1 LRNDPGLTRFDTT
14 AAYVISLFSQ
24 PWLIT
29 DEFFSAMCK
38 ITEQFDIE
46 KLLSKS
52 DGTRAAIPLF
62 EDENDD
68 GGYLKV
74 ENGIGIIAINGPIV
88 KAPSLFERLLFGATD
103 MDAISAAIEDAGGR
117 QDVKGVLLD
126 INSPGGTVVG
136 TPELAQAVR
145 SLATNKYVYAFTD
158 GMMASAAYW
167 IGSQADAIYATPSSR
182 VGSVGVLQTVTN
194 HTDQLKMRGISV
206 ETFAA
211 GKYKS
216 AGSPHMPLTDE
227 QRAMIQANVDE
238 IHTDFKAAV
247 LARGRQ
253 IPPEAMEGQ
262 DFTGKNAAANG
273 MVTGL
278 VQSRSRAI
286 AKLSGRAL

>member
-1 LRNDPGLTRFDTT
+1 
-14 AAYVISLFSQ
+14 
-24 PWLIT
+24 
-29 DEFFSAMCK
+29 MCK
-38 ITEQFDIE
+38 ITEQFDLE
-46 KLLSKS
+46 KLVSKP

-68 GGYLKV
+68 DQGYLKV

-103 MDAISAAIEDAGGR
+103 MDAICAAIEEAGGR

-126 INSPGGTVVG
+126 INSPGGTVIG

-262 DFTGKNAAANG
+262 DFTGKNAASNG

-278 VQSRSRAI
+278 MQSRSRAI
-286 AKLSGRAL
+286 AKLSGRALN

>member
-1 LRNDPGLTRFDTT
+1 MWALLDTI
-14 AAYVISLFSQ
+14 ASDVISLFSQ

-38 ITEQFDIE
+38 IADQFDIE
-46 KLLSKS
+46 TLLSKP
-52 DGTRAAIPLF
+52 DGIKAALPF
-62 EDENDD
+62 FQDDEDDD
-68 GGYLKV
+68 DQGILKV
-74 ENGIGIIAINGPIV
+74 ENGIGIVAIDGPIV
-88 KAPSLFERLLFGATD
+88 KDPSLFDRILFGACD
-103 MDAISAAIEDAGGR
+103 MEAISAALDEAGGR

-126 INSPGGTVVG
+126 INSPGGTVIG

-145 SLATNKYVYAFTD
+145 SLAANKYVYAFTD

-194 HTDQLKMRGISV
+194 RTDQLKMRGVSV
-206 ETFAA
+206 ETFSA
-211 GKYKS
+211 GKYKTT
-216 AGSPHMPLTDE
+216 GHPHTPLTDE
-227 QRAMIQANVDE
+227 QRAMIQANVNE
-238 IHTDFKAAV
+238 IHSDFKAAV

-278 VQSRSRAI
+278 VQNRSKAI
-286 AKLSGRAL
+286 AKLSTRAL